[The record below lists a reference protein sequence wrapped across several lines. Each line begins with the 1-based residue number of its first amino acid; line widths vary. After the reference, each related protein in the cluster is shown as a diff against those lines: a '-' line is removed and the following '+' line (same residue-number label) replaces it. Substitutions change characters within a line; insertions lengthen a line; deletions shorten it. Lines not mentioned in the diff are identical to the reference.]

1 AAHDT
6 YGRNSKKIV
15 DYDPRFESI
24 LSDIGL
30 DSLKDALKLTP
41 DPELITA
48 LVEWWRPETNTF
60 HLYGGEAT
68 ITLEDVHFI
77 TGLSVD
83 GLPVTSPRLIP
94 TDLDELCA
102 YAESQLGKKPATSY
116 VLSGRIKMTWLRSH
130 FAYREGSISDDDIH
144 TIHQYCRAYI
154 VDFFGSCIF
163 ADRSGAV
170 MWHRPDRLLRQFGM
184 DQPLPT
190 FDMPRSEVI
199 INLETTQRG
208 TRQKLISAGIDGLGG
223 EKGVD
228 GLLGG
233 KGGDVLLRWKG
244 GDGLLGGKGGDG
256 GKGGVNGKAGV
267 GEKAGVDGKAGDGGK
282 AGRN

>member
-1 AAHDT
+1 MTHT
-6 YGRNSKKIV
+6 CRNSKKIV

-24 LSDIGL
+24 LIDIGL
-30 DSLKDALKLTP
+30 DSIRSALKLTP

-48 LVEWWRPETNTF
+48 LVERWRPETNTF

-102 YAESQLGKKPATSY
+102 YVESQLGKKPATSD
-116 VLSGRIKMTWLRSH
+116 VLLGRIKMTWLRSH
-130 FAYREGSISDDDIH
+130 FAYREGAISDDDIH

-163 ADRSGAV
+163 ADRSGAYAHLFMLPLLEDIERV
-170 MWHRPDRLLRQFGM
+170 REYAWGAAALSWLYRELGRTAFRIESGTTAEHIGDIGGWLALLQVWALERFPSIARRVHSKRKKRPEGRTIPRL
-184 DQPLPT
+184 P
-190 FDMPRSEVI
+190 E
-199 INLETTQRG
+199 
-208 TRQKLISAGIDGLGG
+208 
-223 EKGVD
+223 
-228 GLLGG
+228 
-233 KGGDVLLRWKG
+233 
-244 GDGLLGGKGGDG
+244 
-256 GKGGVNGKAGV
+256 
-267 GEKAGVDGKAGDGGK
+267 
-282 AGRN
+282 

>member
-1 AAHDT
+1 MTHT
-6 YGRNSKKIV
+6 CRNSKKIV

-30 DSLKDALKLTP
+30 DSLRDALKLTP
-41 DPELITA
+41 DLELITA
-48 LVEWWRPETNTF
+48 LVERWRPETNTF

-94 TDLDELCA
+94 SDVDELCA
-102 YAESQLGKKPATSY
+102 YVESQLGKKPAPSD

-130 FAYREGSISDDDIH
+130 FAYREGAISDDDIQ

-163 ADRSGAV
+163 ADRSGAYAHLFMLPLLSGTTTEHIGDIGGWLALLQV
-170 MWHRPDRLLRQFGM
+170 WALERFPSIARRVHSKRKKSPDGRTIPRL
-184 DQPLPT
+184 P
-190 FDMPRSEVI
+190 E
-199 INLETTQRG
+199 
-208 TRQKLISAGIDGLGG
+208 
-223 EKGVD
+223 
-228 GLLGG
+228 
-233 KGGDVLLRWKG
+233 
-244 GDGLLGGKGGDG
+244 
-256 GKGGVNGKAGV
+256 
-267 GEKAGVDGKAGDGGK
+267 
-282 AGRN
+282 

>member
-1 AAHDT
+1 MTHT
-6 YGRNSKKIV
+6 CHNSKKIV

-30 DSLKDALKLTP
+30 DSLRDALKLTP

-48 LVEWWRPETNTF
+48 LVERWRPETNTF

-83 GLPVTSPRLIP
+83 GLP
-94 TDLDELCA
+94 
-102 YAESQLGKKPATSY
+102 LGKKPAPSD

-130 FAYREGSISDDDIH
+130 FAYREGAISDDDIH

-163 ADRSGAV
+163 ADRSGAYAHLF
-170 MWHRPDRLLRQFGM
+170 MLPLLEDIDR
-184 DQPLPT
+184 
-190 FDMPRSEVI
+190 
-199 INLETTQRG
+199 
-208 TRQKLISAGIDGLGG
+208 
-223 EKGVD
+223 
-228 GLLGG
+228 
-233 KGGDVLLRWKG
+233 
-244 GDGLLGGKGGDG
+244 
-256 GKGGVNGKAGV
+256 V
-267 GEKAGVDGKAGDGGK
+267 GEYAWGAVALSWLYRELGRTAFRIESGTTAEHIGDIGGWLALLQVWALERFPSIARRVHSK
-282 AGRN
+282 RKKSPEGRTIPRLPE